1 MSKSTNPDLLMGGIG
16 SKNMKTER
24 ETKNILATF
33 IPDIG
38 KKQMESY
45 KADAK
50 YTVEWVKSGKNP
62 IVYV

>member
-1 MSKSTNPDLLMGGIG
+1 MGGIG